1 MIVRMVGNE
10 SEKIC
15 RNRLNGGDVRCE
27 SYGWVE
33 EDAHTAEPG
42 EQSLNDAIRQS
53 LFLVTKIS
61 PSPGGKMEQMTNH
74 SQDKTAYPSSMMNR
88 PNC

>member
-33 EDAHTAEPG
+33 EDAHTAEPC
-42 EQSLNDAIRQS
+42 EQTLNDVNRRS
-53 LFLVTKIS
+53 LFRVTMIS
-61 PSPGGKMEQMTNH
+61 LSPGGKMEQMANH
-74 SQDKTAYPSSMMNR
+74 SQD
-88 PNC
+88 

>member
-1 MIVRMVGNE
+1 MDGNE

-33 EDAHTAEPG
+33 EDPHTAEPG
-42 EQSLNDAIRQS
+42 EQSLNDASRQS
-53 LFLVTKIS
+53 LFLVTKIIP
-61 PSPGGKMEQMTNH
+61 PSRGKMEQMANH
-74 SQDKTAYPSSMMNR
+74 SQD
-88 PNC
+88 